1 MLVVGDVHFFI
12 FGLEDGHQGGELF
25 FGSTREAPVN
35 EWIVG
40 VLLEHIPGDQAAG
53 VDKVGFEVRVL
64 GDLFVIE
71 GWRREDVE
79 VFQAAALQ
87 QFGDGSL
94 QRHTKVGWA
103 PKEAKQV
110 PLAGLNST
118 TQITGYLPPSEPS

>member
-1 MLVVGDVHFFI
+1 M
-12 FGLEDGHQGGELF
+12 
-25 FGSTREAPVN
+25 
-35 EWIVG
+35 
-40 VLLEHIPGDQAAG
+40 
-53 VDKVGFEVRVL
+53 GFEVRVL

-87 QFGDGSL
+87 QFGDSSL
-94 QRHTKVGWA
+94 QRHAKVGWA